1 MFCLAVLRRHTFE
14 RGGKR
19 SRAEFFVL
27 SCGRAAVP
35 GTNVLANVAAEHV
48 AAYGLAQLAGNRAA
62 QLDGE
67 IGDATARIHDVGF
80 YKSLRGTRVDTA
92 AAGSAQIWRR
102 ENAILQS
109 WGEIQGGE
117 DRAEIGRG
125 HV

>member
-19 SRAEFFVL
+19 SRTEFFER

-48 AAYGLAQLAGNRAA
+48 VADGFAQLAGNRAA
-62 QLDGE
+62 QLDRE

-92 AAGSAQIWRR
+92 AAASAQIWRR
-102 ENAILQS
+102 QNAIFQG
-109 WGEIQGGE
+109 WRKIQGSE
-117 DRAEIGRG
+117 DRAEKNP
-125 HV
+125 